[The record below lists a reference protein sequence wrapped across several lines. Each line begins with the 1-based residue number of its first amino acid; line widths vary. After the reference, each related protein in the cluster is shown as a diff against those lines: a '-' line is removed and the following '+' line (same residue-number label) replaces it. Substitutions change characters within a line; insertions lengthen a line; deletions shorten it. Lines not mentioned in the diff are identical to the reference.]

1 MNITTTESENLVVF
15 KRVIE
20 GYILSC
26 VCIIGLIGNSI
37 TCLSI
42 LLNRVRRSSPTDI
55 YIFGLSFISIFVLAG
70 FLLTHGIRSTFHEYG
85 EIIHRYL
92 FIRVF
97 PAHVTCLLIQIYL
110 TAAISIDRFLLICRW
125 RTFSYRK
132 WRTPKRIIFIIL
144 SITLFSILY
153 CLPFWFE
160 HVLIDNQY
168 ISLSSIGSQPLFRLL
183 MRQYLY
189 FIFVFFL
196 PMSSIIICTL
206 SIIHTLCNLTKNKYK
221 HHVHYFHRKKHSRK
235 IHTLLLSIMIIFLS
249 TQLPYFIFNVIYALH
264 GPSLME
270 NIRARQYLVINNL
283 LSTINASTT
292 FILYALFGTKNSN
305 NAQNI

>member
-1 MNITTTESENLVVF
+1 MNITTSESEGLVIF

-20 GYILSC
+20 GYILSSVC
-26 VCIIGLIGNSI
+26 VIGLIGNSI

-42 LLNRVRRSSPTDI
+42 LSNRIRRSSPTDI

-70 FLLTHGIRSTFHEYG
+70 FLLTHGIRSISHEYG
-85 EIIHRYL
+85 ERIHRYL

-125 RTFSYRK
+125 RTYSYRK
-132 WRTPKRIIFIIL
+132 WRTPKRIIHIII
-144 SITLFSILY
+144 SITLFSIIY

-160 HVLIDNQY
+160 FVLIDNQY
-168 ISLSSIGSQPLFRLL
+168 ISLSSFGSQPLFRLL

-189 FIFVFFL
+189 FIFVFLL
-196 PMSSIIICTL
+196 PMSCIITCTL
-206 SIIHTLCNLTKNKYK
+206 SMIHTLCNLTKNKYRDRLN
-221 HHVHYFHRKKHSRK
+221 YFKRKKRSRK
-235 IHTLLLSIMIIFLS
+235 IHILLLSIMIIFLS
-249 TQLPYFIFNVIYALH
+249 TQLPYFVFNVIYALQ

-270 NIRARQYLVINNL
+270 NIPARQYLVLNNL

-292 FILYALFGTKNSN
+292 FILYALFGTKRTNHSR
-305 NAQNI
+305 NI

>member
-1 MNITTTESENLVVF
+1 MNITTSESENLVVF

-20 GYILSC
+20 GYILSS
-26 VCIIGLIGNSI
+26 VCIIGLIGNSM

-42 LLNRVRRSSPTDI
+42 LLNRIRRSSPTDI

-132 WRTPKRIIFIIL
+132 WRTPKRIINIII
-144 SITLFSILY
+144 SITLFSIIY

-168 ISLSSIGSQPLFRLL
+168 ISLSSFGSQPLFRLL

-189 FIFVFFL
+189 FI
-196 PMSSIIICTL
+196 
-206 SIIHTLCNLTKNKYK
+206 
-221 HHVHYFHRKKHSRK
+221 
-235 IHTLLLSIMIIFLS
+235 
-249 TQLPYFIFNVIYALH
+249 
-264 GPSLME
+264 
-270 NIRARQYLVINNL
+270 
-283 LSTINASTT
+283 
-292 FILYALFGTKNSN
+292 
-305 NAQNI
+305 